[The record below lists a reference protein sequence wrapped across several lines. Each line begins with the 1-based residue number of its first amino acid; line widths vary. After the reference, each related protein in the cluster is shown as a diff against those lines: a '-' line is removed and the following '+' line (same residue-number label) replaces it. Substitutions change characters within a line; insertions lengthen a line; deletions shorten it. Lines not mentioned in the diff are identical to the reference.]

1 MTKRENPKG
10 RRWNIEIW
18 GSSRGGDCDQLAI
31 DLIARRQPRARHQD
45 ERWGPDIK
53 MEKLDVIRCLYESW
67 ILHSLG
73 FGSAWSFIL
82 LVPLYG
88 TISEKYYWR
97 NLVAKIANIG
107 CDADRLCVFGF

>member
-1 MTKRENPKG
+1 MGEQQ
-10 RRWNIEIW
+10 
-18 GSSRGGDCDQLAI
+18 GGDCDQLAI

-67 ILHSLG
+67 TLHSLG